1 MSANILVVDDEK
13 LIRWSICQRLREEG
27 HRCVEAHDGATAR
40 ARVADQE
47 FDLALLDLRLPDTDG
62 TVLLEELKAVLPELV
77 AIVITAHSTVDS
89 AVEAMKRGARD
100 YIAKPFNLEELVLT
114 VRNALESS
122 NMARRLKT
130 EVTQQKAR
138 FGLSNIVG
146 QSPAMVKIKNLI
158 RKIAL
163 GETTT
168 ILLLGE
174 SGTGKD
180 MLARAIHYESSRV
193 DMPFMNITCTALP
206 ETLLDSE
213 LFGYEKG
220 AFTDAKEQKK
230 GLFELAHGGTV
241 FLDEVGDMSASL
253 QSKLLRVL
261 EDKAFKR
268 IGGGQ
273 DIAVDVR
280 VIAATNRNI
289 EEAVEN
295 DAFREDLYYRLNIVP
310 IYIPPL
316 RERREDIP
324 ALADHFLEK
333 ANRELHREFTG
344 FSPRALRKLT
354 GYGWPGNVR
363 ELRNAIERAVLLA
376 TGEAIG
382 EEDVLLGRTLLG
394 GRPQGGEYVVRL
406 PDQGCDLADIERDLV
421 RQALERTNWNQTRAA
436 KLVGISRDQVRYKM
450 DKFGIAPPGCH
461 PGGGLTA

>member
-27 HRCVEAHDGATAR
+27 FKCVEAQDGATAR

-62 TVLLEELKAVLPELV
+62 TVLLEELKGTLPELV

-89 AVEAMKRGARD
+89 AVEAMKKGARD
-100 YIAKPFNLEELVLT
+100 YVAKPFNLEELVIT
-114 VRNALESS
+114 VRNALESRS
-122 NMARRLKT
+122 MARRLKA

-146 QSPAMVKIKNLI
+146 QSPAMVKIKNLV
-158 RKIAL
+158 RKIAQ
-163 GETTT
+163 GKTTT

-180 MLARAIHYESSRV
+180 MAARAIHYESNRV

-220 AFTDAKEQKK
+220 AFTDAREQKK
-230 GLFELAHGGTV
+230 GLFELADGGTV

-253 QSKLLRVL
+253 QGKLLRVL
-261 EDKAFKR
+261 EEKAFKR
-268 IGGGQ
+268 IGGGV
-273 DIAVDVR
+273 DIGVDVR
-280 VIAATNRNI
+280 VIAATNRNL
-289 EEAVEN
+289 EEAIEN

-310 IYIPPL
+310 IYLPPL

-324 ALADHFLEK
+324 VLADYFLEK
-333 ANRELHREFTG
+333 ANREFHHQFAG

-376 TGEAIG
+376 TGDTIG
-382 EEDVLLGRTLLG
+382 NDDVLLGRTLLG
-394 GRPQGGEYVVRL
+394 GRPQSGEYVVRL
-406 PDQGCDLADIERDLV
+406 PDQGCDLSDIERDLV

-450 DKFGIAPPGCH
+450 EKHEITQPGS
-461 PGGGLTA
+461 PVDGD